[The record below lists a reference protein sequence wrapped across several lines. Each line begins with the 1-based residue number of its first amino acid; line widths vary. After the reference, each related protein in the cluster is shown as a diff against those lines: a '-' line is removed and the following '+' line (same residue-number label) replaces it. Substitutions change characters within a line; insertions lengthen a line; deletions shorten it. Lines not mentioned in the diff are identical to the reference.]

1 MLHFKIDPHSGVP
14 VYRQLMDQIRYYISS
29 GVLNVGDRLPSI
41 REMSRALS
49 INPTTVQ
56 KAYNELVHIGVI
68 EMSRGIGA
76 HVSDHTLKMTMRE
89 KEKVI
94 RTLADQLAVEAS
106 QLKVTAE
113 RVLEIVRQTLKMMEV
128 PTEEE
133 HKESRRR

>member
-56 KAYNELVHIGVI
+56 KTYSELVHMGVI
-68 EMSRGIGA
+68 EISRGIGA
-76 HVSDHTLKMTMRE
+76 HVSDHTQRMTMRE

-94 RTLADQLAVEAS
+94 RDLATQLAIEAS
-106 QLKVTAE
+106 QLKLTAE
-113 RVLEIVRQTLKMMEV
+113 RVIKIVHQTLCVMEV
-128 PTEEE
+128 ATEDEQRE
-133 HKESRRR
+133 VRRK